1 MNEADPLKKELTF
14 YESNKHKWLST
25 HLNQF
30 VVIAGDQV
38 AGFFTDYESAFKAGI
53 RTFGVKSQFLIKQV
67 CAAEPVYVVY

>member
-1 MNEADPLKKELTF
+1 MDEVDPLKKELTF
-14 YESNKHKWLST
+14 YATNKHEWLST

-30 VVIAGDQV
+30 VVIAGEQV

-53 RTFGVKSQFLIKQV
+53 RTFGIKSQFLIKQV